1 MIAARA
7 PGRGGAPRHQPTFTM
22 QEFYKKSLLVLIALL
37 AVDALIAVLFIF
49 LSQPT
54 YTLSPV
60 LRDGVRW
67 EAATSVDGDMGGTST
82 IRLRESGPDKLAF
95 DYKLTKAAQYPFAGA
110 KFVARDAKG
119 NLATVDLSKYDTITF
134 LARCN
139 PTDPMV
145 FGLTIFDDK
154 ISRPGEFLTYRSPVT
169 FFSCNEQGVPVSL
182 DMRRMTIPG
191 WWFYRM
197 KLDLASQ
204 GYKLDKVT
212 VLAFGSSSQTPFNID
227 SRVEISN
234 IRLRG
239 HDYRYIAALAVI
251 LLAGWILFGAWFFR
265 THARTLAASV
275 NYRLKKDLPLV
286 AYRQLTVAPYRD
298 EEKASVL
305 KFIAT
310 NYTNPELDLE
320 SVVAGT
326 GANRNKVNEVL
337 KTELGM
343 TFTSY
348 LNKLRLTEAAR
359 LLTEKSAAT
368 VAEIAYSVGYANVSY
383 FNRLFKEE
391 YGCTPK
397 TFRTLAPRQA
407 PPGEPAPAESPP
419 SKKVGNG

>member
-1 MIAARA
+1 
-7 PGRGGAPRHQPTFTM
+7 M
-22 QEFYKKSLLVLIALL
+22 QEFYKKSLFILIALL
-37 AVDALIAVLFIF
+37 AADALLAVLFIF

-54 YTLSPV
+54 YTLSPAP
-60 LRDGVRW
+60 RDGIHW
-67 EAATSVDGDMGGTST
+67 EAATSTDGVLGGTSSV
-82 IRLRESGPDKLAF
+82 RLGESGPGKLAF
-95 DYKLTKAAQYPFAGA
+95 DYRLTKAAQYPFAGA
-110 KFVARDAKG
+110 KFVAKDEKG
-119 NLATVDLSKYDTITF
+119 NLATADLSKYDTITF

-139 PTDPMV
+139 PADPMML
-145 FGLTIFDDK
+145 GMTIFDEK
-154 ISRPGEFLTYRSPVT
+154 ISTPGQFITYRSPGT
-169 FFSCNEQGVPVSL
+169 FFSCNEHGVPVSL
-182 DMRRMTIPG
+182 DLRRMTIPD
-191 WWFYRM
+191 WWFFQM
-197 KLDLASQ
+197 KLDLSSQ

-212 VLAFGSSSQTPFNID
+212 VFSFGSSSQTPFNID
-227 SRVEISN
+227 SQVEISN
-234 IRLRG
+234 IKLRG
-239 HDYRYIAALAVI
+239 HDYRYLGALVVI
-251 LLAGWILFGAWFFR
+251 LLAGWILFGIWFFR

-275 NYRLKKDLPLV
+275 NCRMKKDLPLV

-320 SVVAGT
+320 RVVAGT

-359 LLTEKSAAT
+359 LLTEKSTAT

-397 TFRTLAPRQA
+397 AFRTLAPRQA
-407 PPGEPAPAESPP
+407 PAGEPGPAESAP
-419 SKKVGNG
+419 SKIVGSD